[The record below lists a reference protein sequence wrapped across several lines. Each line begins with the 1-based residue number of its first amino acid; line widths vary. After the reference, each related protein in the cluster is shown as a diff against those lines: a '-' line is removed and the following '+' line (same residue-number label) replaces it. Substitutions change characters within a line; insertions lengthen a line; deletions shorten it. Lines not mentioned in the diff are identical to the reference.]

1 MADCPTNSEGV
12 VIEGDCTLQPGNTLR
27 FYATDAP
34 ESLPDEPPTPPD
46 PPGESLPEEAA
57 PPPPPPLRRTAM
69 PDVTPTAPEA
79 ASDAPVED
87 AAPQVEA
94 PVAASDTT
102 TATTEVPSGPSGID
116 ADGMSKLAGAANGDS
131 TMLIV
136 LGVIGLAG
144 AGTTW
149 KFLTQWS
156 EQRHEQKMKQL
167 DISERASGLGA
178 ASPPPCQAA
187 HAKLEAE
194 LADTKARLAAVEKK
208 SMSLSADFDGEDLER
223 QVKKLT
229 KTVKAM
235 QEGTH

>member
-1 MADCPTNSEGV
+1 MPDTQSPAAEAP
-12 VIEGDCTLQPGNTLR
+12 
-27 FYATDAP
+27 AP
-34 ESLPDEPPTPPD
+34 EQP
-46 PPGESLPEEAA
+46 
-57 PPPPPPLRRTAM
+57 
-69 PDVTPTAPEA
+69 APEQFA
-79 ASDAPVED
+79 PSDVADAPVED
-87 AAPQVEA
+87 TKAPAEEGLV
-94 PVAASDTT
+94 
-102 TATTEVPSGPSGID
+102 ATTEASAAPSGLD
-116 ADGMSKLAGAANGDS
+116 ADAMSKLAGAANGDS

-167 DISERASGLGA
+167 DINERATGLGA

-194 LADTKARLAAVEKK
+194 LAETKSRLAAIEKK

-223 QVKKLT
+223 QVKKLSR
-229 KTVKAM
+229 TVKAM
-235 QEGTH
+235 QEEGRNG